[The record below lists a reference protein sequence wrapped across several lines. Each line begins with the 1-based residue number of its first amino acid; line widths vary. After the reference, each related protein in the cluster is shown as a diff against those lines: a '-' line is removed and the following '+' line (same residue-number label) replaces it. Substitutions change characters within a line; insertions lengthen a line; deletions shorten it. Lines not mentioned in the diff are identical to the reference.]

1 MLPVVKHLKATDEN
15 SISPI
20 FQMLGRPW
28 REANQYAPRS
38 KSIITGLSYS
48 EMLLLKLKISGESR
62 NVVSQIEETYT
73 DEKY

>member
-1 MLPVVKHLKATDEN
+1 
-15 SISPI
+15 
-20 FQMLGRPW
+20 MLGRPW
-28 REANQYAPRS
+28 RETNQYAPRS